1 MVFIAHNCFLT
12 FPFFLRCS
20 NMVSNLSMFFCA
32 AQTWYLT
39 VPCLFLRC
47 SNMISDVPMLFV
59 VFEYGI

>member
-20 NMVSNLSMFFCA
+20 NMVSDRSVF
-32 AQTWYLT
+32 
-39 VPCLFLRC
+39 FLRC